1 MQNFQ
6 LFAVKLLSV
15 LASDA
20 YNLQIEN
27 EHSHSSSCTAHCAIT
42 GVLTRNGAPVSLQ
55 NEAREARHRLR
66 QDEIIIAARHCF
78 RQHGFHAASM
88 AQLATEAQLSVGQI
102 YRYFTSK
109 DAIIQEIV
117 KRIIDSRVQEML
129 TTSSNIHLAE
139 ILAWRQVQ
147 DEDDEALMLEVA
159 AEAARNPKVAK
170 MMNDADERM
179 FSHACQK
186 VARLHPEFSAER
198 IRASV
203 EILAVMVEGTSYRR
217 LTPQKA
223 SPERLYILYQ
233 HINDLLFKSEET

>member
-1 MQNFQ
+1 MT
-6 LFAVKLLSV
+6 V
-15 LASDA
+15 LPDS
-20 YNLQIEN
+20 
-27 EHSHSSSCTAHCAIT
+27 
-42 GVLTRNGAPVSLQ
+42 GAPVSLQ
-55 NEAREARHRLR
+55 TEARDARHRLR
-66 QDEIIIAARHCF
+66 QDEIIIAARRCF

-102 YRYFTSK
+102 YRYFTNK

-129 TTSSNIHLAE
+129 ATSSNIHLARM
-139 ILAWRQVQ
+139 LAWREAQ
-147 DEDDEALMLEVA
+147 DEDDEALMVEVA
-159 AEAARNPKVAK
+159 AEATRNPRVAQ
-170 MMNDADERM
+170 MIADADERM

-198 IRASV
+198 VRASV

-223 SPERLYILYQ
+223 SPERLYTLYQ
-233 HINDLLFKSEET
+233 HINDLLFKSEES